1 MLARM
6 KKVVA
11 VGLEWE
17 GELWRRHNHGTS
29 YSSSTLQGP
38 VRARPGGKP
47 KICSNVM
54 NYQYQY
60 ASNCA
65 VIGKAMSPCQTYNN
79 SEATQCCTVNIP
91 QSCLE
96 KRSVML
102 PD

>member
-1 MLARM
+1 MMARM

-38 VRARPGGKP
+38 VRARPGENP
-47 KICSNVM
+47 KYGQILRT
-54 NYQYQY
+54 YQY

-65 VIGKAMSPCQTYNN
+65 VIHKAMSPCQTSNN
-79 SEATQCCTVNIP
+79 SEATQCCTVHM

-96 KRSVML
+96 NKL
-102 PD
+102 